1 MTDQPTPADWAI
13 ELALEPV
20 NAVRI
25 RTGWHPLTAE
35 DARSDATSSAAS
47 ILAHAAMIQ
56 KYEPH
61 RKPVDRVL
69 EEARKVMAQDFE
81 EGSRFIAEY
90 LGGKRDGDINMRRVI
105 AGIRRGMELA
115 KESGA

>member
-1 MTDQPTPADWAI
+1 MNETITYDLHKLTV
-13 ELALEPV
+13 E
-20 NAVRI
+20 AVR
-25 RTGWHPLTAE
+25 TQKNWAGHN
-35 DARSDATSSAAS
+35 S

-69 EEARKVMAQDFE
+69 EEARKIVAATCQNRE
-81 EGSRFIAEY
+81 YAEGYVA
-90 LGGKRDGDINMRRVI
+90 GDYDDHKAMRSAV